1 MINSDNHLSGLR
13 LISRKEMADRGG
25 WCLDTVDALIRSGE
39 VESIKVGKSRRI
51 VEASFEAFVERK
63 LAEARSPKIGRPTR
77 GEVQRRAEQAG
88 CAGQH
93 CMRQTHE
100 RSPAG

>member
-1 MINSDNHLSGLR
+1 MVKSDNHLSGLR

-25 WCLDTVDALIRSGE
+25 WCLDTVDKLIADGE

-63 LAEARSPKIGRPTR
+63 LAEARKPKIGRPTR
-77 GEVQRRAEQAG
+77 GERAERAAEQSA
-88 CAGQH
+88 
-93 CMRQTHE
+93 
-100 RSPAG
+100 